1 MYIKRQ
7 HEQYFFC
14 RGQVGNIY
22 RKAGPCGWV
31 EIVRVQM
38 PGHENYDGG
47 FPGCSVQFSTGKGR
61 FERRTWFCPAANDAE
76 FEKLMAESNRK
87 LVSFNGISNSG
98 VNNPLESLVRA
109 TFNGENNGTFR

>member
-1 MYIKRQ
+1 MKALIRQ
-7 HEQYFFC
+7 ESATDFML
-14 RGQVGNIY
+14 
-22 RKAGPCGWV
+22 RKA
-31 EIVRVQM
+31 
-38 PGHENYDGG
+38 YDFREWLTIGD
-47 FPGCSVQFSTGKGR
+47 P
-61 FERRTWFCPAANDAE
+61 RTIAANDAE